1 MKLFFEK
8 KENKYACENCQR
20 QCFPNFVLFE
30 AWSIYPTETAIM
42 NASNFGRLY
51 TVKSLKVKRI
61 NKSNIAYKSVSSIA
75 MCVLVQ
81 TMDESILFKI
91 FTLKIPIDFVIIIM
105 WFFVF
110 VINFK
115 HFRLGLLSVHQ
126 MQPCAIEIRFQL
138 TCSHYVP
145 IRCTLDSLLNYFLL
159 KFSMEFAF
167 ATGER

>member
-1 MKLFFEK
+1 
-8 KENKYACENCQR
+8 
-20 QCFPNFVLFE
+20 
-30 AWSIYPTETAIM
+30 M

-105 WFFVF
+105 
-110 VINFK
+110 
-115 HFRLGLLSVHQ
+115 
-126 MQPCAIEIRFQL
+126 
-138 TCSHYVP
+138 
-145 IRCTLDSLLNYFLL
+145 
-159 KFSMEFAF
+159 
-167 ATGER
+167 